1 MSPRHFPSRGRGAPP
16 GRLPSLGGVEGR
28 PVETADIA
36 VPAAHCEIVYEIPI
50 DRWPTV
56 ETEPE
61 SLECAA

>member
-1 MSPRHFPSRGRGAPP
+1 M
-16 GRLPSLGGVEGR
+16 
-28 PVETADIA
+28 ETADIA